1 MNAVTV
7 SAVPPG
13 ASAALHS
20 SIDRL
25 DVTLCF
31 CSLEYRYMTR
41 CILDSL

>member
-1 MNAVTV
+1 MDAETV
-7 SAVPPG
+7 SAFPPG

-25 DVTLCF
+25 DVTVCF
-31 CSLEYRYMTR
+31 SLEYRYMTR